1 MRRNCAVVVFT
12 KLKGR
17 LLHLTR
23 LRSLEYSWVSRNLN
37 YSPCPLFKN
46 RKEFCVL
53 LVFQCCL
60 SSHMSSGVVWWKQH
74 WPDLFKHDHNALLL
88 WNDSVLALLAC
99 SQVGSA
105 GKLGCHLVSCPAAWA
120 SAELVCWTT
129 GWCVIGRRI
138 ISTVQPSATLN
149 DTLSPGLCPLSQLLG
164 GGGLQDLASDTFP

>member
-23 LRSLEYSWVSRNLN
+23 LRSLEYSWISRNLN

-46 RKEFCVL
+46 RREFCVL

-60 SSHMSSGVVWWKQH
+60 SSHMSSGVVWWKHH

-99 SQVGSA
+99 FQVGSA
-105 GKLGCHLVSCPAAWA
+105 GNWAVIWSPAQLREHLLSLFAGPQDDVWLAGGLFP
-120 SAELVCWTT
+120 
-129 GWCVIGRRI
+129 
-138 ISTVQPSATLN
+138 PSNLPPPLMTLFPL
-149 DTLSPGLCPLSQLLG
+149 DFVLSPSCW